1 MKSKNATF
9 INLIIMMVLLGISD
23 SLRGV
28 FIPVFQDTF
37 RLDSKEASLIV
48 TASYIGNLI
57 FLFYGGYFVDRVRRK
72 SAMMGI
78 LGLWMVAL
86 VIFITTDQYY
96 YLLIGMF
103 ICMGASTLL
112 STTINITAPLLFV
125 NSPGLIINVLGF
137 TQGIGT
143 SASQNLIGKAAGKF
157 TTWQLVNTGL
167 LAVGLLAFVMLT
179 LIKLPDQQEKAN
191 EKIRGKVAYKE
202 IFSNPAFIHLILIF
216 GFYFIAE
223 HGILNWLVSYA
234 SKELGYSMSSSS
246 MYLSIFFV
254 GITAGRL
261 LLSPLVDRLG
271 VFKSISIFGGVATV
285 LYTAG
290 ALMGKNYL
298 MLLSLSGICF
308 SIIYP
313 TLVLMIRKFYSADRI
328 ASATGTIIS
337 IATLFDIGFNMLFGV
352 LTDYIGFK
360 ISFLIL
366 PVSMVVFYGC
376 YWRFKKHIKV

>member
-1 MKSKNATF
+1 
-9 INLIIMMVLLGISD
+9 
-23 SLRGV
+23 
-28 FIPVFQDTF
+28 
-37 RLDSKEASLIV
+37 
-48 TASYIGNLI
+48 
-57 FLFYGGYFVDRVRRK
+57 
-72 SAMMGI
+72 
-78 LGLWMVAL
+78 
-86 VIFITTDQYY
+86 
-96 YLLIGMF
+96 
-103 ICMGASTLL
+103 MGASTLL